1 MMPSRCPVCNSE
13 IVRLPDEAAYRCPNR
28 SSCPAQLVEG
38 LRYFASR
45 NGMNI
50 KGLGKKLCERLIA
63 SGKVKSLIDIYA
75 LELSD
80 WTELDKIAEK
90 SADNIL
96 AELELSKTRPFVNLI
111 TALGIPDVGKE
122 VAALLVERF
131 GSLDS
136 LVSADENEL
145 SSVDGIGPVIAKSV
159 HEFFRNDE
167 NMKMMNKFREMGF
180 SMGSEILIRDKKL
193 DGKIFVFTGALS
205 SMTREQ
211 AGELVK
217 SFGGKTSSSVSS
229 KTSYVVAGEN
239 SGSKLT
245 KAETLGIKIIS
256 ESEFLEM
263 IRAQG

>member
-1 MMPSRCPVCNSE
+1 
-13 IVRLPDEAAYRCPNR
+13 
-28 SSCPAQLVEG
+28 
-38 LRYFASR
+38 
-45 NGMNI
+45 
-50 KGLGKKLCERLIA
+50 
-63 SGKVKSLIDIYA
+63 
-75 LELSD
+75 
-80 WTELDKIAEK
+80 
-90 SADNIL
+90 
-96 AELELSKTRPFVNLI
+96 
-111 TALGIPDVGKE
+111 VGN
-122 VAALLVERF
+122 
-131 GSLDS
+131 LDS
-136 LVSADENEL
+136 LISADESDL
-145 SSVDGIGPVIAKSV
+145 SSVEGIGPVIAKSV
-159 HEFFRNDE
+159 HEFFRNAE

-263 IRAQG
+263 INAQ